1 MLKIYPVETKKDVEN
16 ARELFREYA
25 EFLKEELYEYKD
37 LPWLVQYYQDFEKEV
52 ENLPKRYQQPKGCIL
67 IGRYN
72 EQPIGCVALTEQSE
86 NICEMKRLYVKPEYR
101 RKGIGTALCKA
112 VMEQAKKAGYTH
124 MRLGT
129 ALEVP
134 KALYNSLGFKTI
146 APYEEVP
153 VEGVVF
159 MELKLV

>member
-1 MLKIYPVETKKDVEN
+1 MLKIYPVKTKEDVEN
-16 ARELFREYA
+16 ARKLFCEYA
-25 EFLKEELYEYKD
+25 GFLKKELYEYKD
-37 LPWLVQYYQDFEKEV
+37 SPWLVEYYKDFEKEV
-52 ENLPKRYQQPKGCIL
+52 ENLPKRYEQPKGCIL
-67 IGRYN
+67 VGMYN
-72 EQPIGCVALTEQSE
+72 EQPIGCVALAEQSE

-101 RKGIGTALCKA
+101 RKGFGTALCEA

-129 ALEVP
+129 ALEPP
-134 KALYNSLGFKTI
+134 KVLYKSLGFKEI